1 MQLGYFSRLKSD
13 SARWVEKGLIDST
26 AASAI
31 LSDVQ
36 SQKRGY
42 SFATI
47 IIILGVIC
55 LCFAAMTFVAAN
67 WDAMP
72 KYLRV
77 LLLLFAMW
85 AAYGAAVFAKE
96 RGSPIISDFLIMCG
110 CAIFG
115 ATIMLVGQIYH
126 LQGKAEDA
134 VLLWAG
140 GTLLAALILR
150 SSAALW
156 LAIGLFTLWFMLEND
171 FHYGSRAKVN
181 FLYPVFWA
189 MCCAA
194 AYWLK
199 AHKSAHSL
207 MWGFSLWLGVTTLI
221 YTQRHETI
229 AYFLALY
236 AGLFVLIALAILSLE
251 KWQALDEF
259 EAPFIGY
266 MVMCIIGF
274 TAVWVGLLSFE
285 VEFFEEL
292 LILSAFN
299 YTSTIICL
307 VVALGM
313 FAYAWSK
320 KLVSVY
326 DLGFCAFWIAASAL
340 ATSNFGIQ
348 IPFLGEA
355 LSLGLAIWFIR
366 MGDRQDIPSV
376 VRLGYLAFGMV
387 MLLIYFRTVGS
398 LLDTTAFYLISGVLL
413 VLGAIFVPRLF
424 KLIRS
429 NKEVTS

>member
-1 MQLGYFSRLKSD
+1 MQLGYFSRLKND
-13 SARWVEKGLIDST
+13 SKRWIENGLIDEAT
-26 AASAI
+26 AGAI
-31 LSDVQ
+31 LADVE

-42 SFATI
+42 SFTTI
-47 IIILGVIC
+47 IIMLGVVC

-67 WDAMP
+67 WDEMP

-77 LLLLFAMW
+77 LLLLSAMW
-85 AAYGAAVFAKE
+85 AAYGAAVLARR

-140 GTLLAALILR
+140 GTLLATLILR

-171 FHYGSRAKVN
+171 FEFGSRAKVN

-199 AHKSAHSL
+199 AQRSAHSL
-207 MWGFSLWLGVTTLI
+207 MWGMLLWLGVTVLI
-221 YTQRHETI
+221 YTQLHDTI

-236 AGLFVLIALAILSLE
+236 AGFYVLIGLSLLSLE
-251 KWQALDEF
+251 KWQILRKF
-259 EAPFIGY
+259 EASFIAY
-266 MVMCIIGF
+266 LIICAIGF
-274 TAVWVGLLSFE
+274 TALWVGISSFDE
-285 VEFFEEL
+285 KFFDQL
-292 LILSAFN
+292 QTLGAIN
-299 YTSTIICL
+299 YTPMIICL
-307 VVALGM
+307 IVALGT

-320 KLVSVY
+320 KMTSVY
-326 DLGFCAFWIAASAL
+326 DLGFCAFWIAASL
-340 ATSNFGIQ
+340 VATSTYGVQ
-348 IPFLGEA
+348 IPFIGEA

-376 VRLGYLAFGMV
+376 VRLGYVAFGMV

-413 VLGAIFVPRLF
+413 VLGAIFVPRIF
-424 KLIRS
+424 KLIRG
-429 NKEVTS
+429 NKEVTA

>member
-1 MQLGYFSRLKSD
+1 MQLGYFSRLKTD
-13 SARWVEKGLIDST
+13 SARWVEKGLIDEAT
-26 AASAI
+26 ASAI
-31 LSDVQ
+31 LSDVG

-42 SFATI
+42 SFSTI
-47 IIILGVIC
+47 IIMLGVVC

-85 AAYGAAVFAKE
+85 AAYGAAVLAKQ
-96 RGSPIISDFLIMCG
+96 RGNPVISNFLIMCG

-126 LQGKAEDA
+126 LQGKAQDA

-140 GTLLAALILR
+140 GTLLATLILR

-156 LAIGLFTLWFMLEND
+156 LAIGLFTLWFMLDND
-171 FHYGSRAKVN
+171 FHFGSRAEVN
-181 FLYPVFWA
+181 FLYPVFWV
-189 MCCAA
+189 MCCAT

-199 AHKSAHSL
+199 AQRSSHSL
-207 MWGFSLWLGVTTLI
+207 MWGISLWLGVTMLI
-221 YTQRHETI
+221 YTQRHDTI

-236 AGLFVLIALAILSLE
+236 ASLYVLIGLAIISLE
-251 KWQALDEF
+251 KWQILDKF
-259 EAPFIGY
+259 EAPFIAY
-266 MVMCIIGF
+266 LVMCAIGF
-274 TAVWVGLLSFE
+274 TALWVGASSFDK
-285 VEFFEEL
+285 EFFDQL
-292 LILSAFN
+292 QTLGSIN
-299 YTSTIICL
+299 YVPMIICL
-307 VVALGM
+307 MIALGV
-313 FAYAWSK
+313 FAYAGLK
-320 KLVSVY
+320 KLSSFY
-326 DLGFCAFWIAASAL
+326 DLGFCVFWIAVSL
-340 ATSNFGIQ
+340 FATSKFGVQ
-348 IPFLGEA
+348 IPFIGEA
-355 LSLGLAIWFIR
+355 LSLGLALWFIR

-413 VLGAIFVPRLF
+413 VLGAIFVPRIL

-429 NKEVTS
+429 DKEVTS